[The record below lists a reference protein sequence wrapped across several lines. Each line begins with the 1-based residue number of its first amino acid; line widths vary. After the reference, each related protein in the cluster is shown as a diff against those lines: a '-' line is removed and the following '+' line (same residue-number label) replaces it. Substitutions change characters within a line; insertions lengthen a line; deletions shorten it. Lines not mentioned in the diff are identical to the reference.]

1 MRFVHEKG
9 EKYSRL
15 PHQQRITKN
24 RQSQKRTGLVLKVQK
39 KKKKYAECSSLHL
52 QSQITLLFFLMKRLL
67 DMDLTSKP
75 NLQLLII
82 II

>member
-24 RQSQKRTGLVLKVQK
+24 RQSQKRTGLVLKVQ
-39 KKKKYAECSSLHL
+39 KKKYAECSSLHL

>member
-1 MRFVHEKG
+1 MHFVHEKG

-24 RQSQKRTGLVLKVQK
+24 RQSQKRTGLVLKVQ

>member
-39 KKKKYAECSSLHL
+39 KKKSMQSAAASTYSPKSLCCS
-52 QSQITLLFFLMKRLL
+52 F
-67 DMDLTSKP
+67 
-75 NLQLLII
+75 
-82 II
+82 